1 MKKLLLTTLSSLLAV
16 AAFAQGTVTF
26 QNASTVAGWASV
38 ADRNVKFG
46 ADAAN
51 YNPAL
56 VAGAN
61 VSSNYAGVNL
71 SALRVALFFAPG
83 TVGDAAWD
91 SVNQLALGTTVATF
105 KGSTSTTAG
114 SWFGGT
120 RSLNGV
126 AAQGGVASLMVV
138 VWDSSLSADP
148 LSAAARA
155 GLWGRSA
162 VFGYTTPAG
171 STPAPAEFLPN
182 NLASFTI
189 GQAGIVPFVRRKRLT
204 RGRMTIWTPTP
215 QAEPFSPCLPH
226 RYRNHRVTGDP
237 SNFRRSPE
245 PPKRP

>member
-71 SALRVALFFAPG
+71 SSLRAALYYAPG
-83 TVGDAAWD
+83 TVADSEWQSITLAAAGA
-91 SVNQLALGTTVATF
+91 SASF
-105 KGSTSTTAG
+105 KQSTSATAG

-120 RSLNGV
+120 RTLTQIP
-126 AAQGGVASLMVV
+126 AAGGLASLMVV
-138 VWDSSLSADP
+138 VWDTSLSADP
-148 LSAAARA
+148 LSAEARA

-162 VFGYTTPAG
+162 VFAYSTPSG

-189 GQAGIVPFVRRKRLT
+189 GQAGIVPEPSTMALAGLGAASLLIFRRRK
-204 RGRMTIWTPTP
+204 
-215 QAEPFSPCLPH
+215 
-226 RYRNHRVTGDP
+226 
-237 SNFRRSPE
+237 
-245 PPKRP
+245 